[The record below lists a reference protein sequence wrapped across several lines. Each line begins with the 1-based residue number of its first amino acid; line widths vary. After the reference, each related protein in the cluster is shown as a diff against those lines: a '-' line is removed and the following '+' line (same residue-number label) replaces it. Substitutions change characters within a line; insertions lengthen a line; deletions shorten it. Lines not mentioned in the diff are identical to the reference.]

1 MMAKSEKEEKKI
13 KIEKEKFEKKLSSI
27 LGAASSAKAWSDLL
41 PITKEILQLLTKK
54 TDEINFSKLSNKLL
68 LAKRLAQCLNPECPG
83 GVHEVV
89 LDIYYL
95 ILHNIVFHNETCLMD
110 NLGIYACGLFPFFP
124 NASINN
130 KMKFMEKII
139 VNCFLCFRADELTL
153 CLPGLLTSLIQGLDD
168 NNDMA
173 KEKIYTTFND
183 LMNKVTENVFYGIY
197 WTLILRNKLLR
208 ASGIKFLYE
217 NIIKYSDYEKKK
229 EDEKKEYISN
239 VYPNINTVVV
249 NALCQVIEEKD
260 IPTVRTGMDFIITR
274 LPLSKSNNLI
284 KDEAKI
290 TLLMSSLKLLIK
302 NDYST
307 LRRLKNLILG
317 ITHDDDE
324 VDLESEDMVY
334 KINLVIEA
342 FLKIFNPDIP
352 YPKNYKIILKNNL
365 TIIKQLLEL
374 QLEFS
379 SLILPKLSFNIL
391 LCVMHYW
398 QKELNS
404 SEKADKEEIIMKY
417 KDFIEIDPLYSE
429 WLWISI
435 AEHLNMLVIDNEFK
449 DSKTKNE
456 DYFSIDDRIFF
467 DTVNERLL
475 PLKFSILFLGI
486 KSLDKR
492 IKYYLPIITHLL
504 NLMRKYIINNRTSLE
519 KLRQILLTTLVLIK
533 SLQEKNDDVVS
544 ASNQDI
550 TPMPLSNNVNFPSFG
565 GNNDKN
571 KNKKG
576 DTSKLSL
583 FQEAEEE
590 IQEKKNKFLIIEEAS
605 LEGVISKSKGDEG
618 ILNNLTEAILNFQ
631 KFYIHILSQYNSINK
646 ESQITKNEMTIF
658 QQSTEIM
665 IRLQEYAQQNEV
677 PIWISS
683 LQKIIFDIN
692 INKKLSLEA
701 ANYLIDMNMSSFNHH
716 EIYKKIKEDFENKE
730 IDTNIIDQTTLD
742 DLINKTR
749 VKKNCQE
756 LLMGKLYL
764 VLREQSNQ
772 KNVIDLLVKIANMD
786 QLKFLNIIKNTFNL
800 KNFNS
805 IQQSMKLFSDF
816 WKLSNEFYNEMIF
829 FKNGECVFHMID
841 CLDDE
846 DPLLRHLS
854 KSWLNQA
861 YQQFQKIMDPIFKI
875 LLDDKICL
883 IINKENIL
891 IEKEYDSTQIRKC
904 FRRLKN
910 IILNSPVMDFLVKNE
925 AGQEIL
931 SLNNLKGLSIKDY
944 KYLGLL
950 IGITLRFTQ
959 AKCVESL
966 SNEFKRENYSV
977 NASSCEFLEF
987 LLNRVENKDLL
998 MQYGLEINQPIVSLL
1013 DQAIEDHDEVMQVQL
1028 LSVLKA
1034 IYFNSSSVHLKSQ
1047 ANKNNALY
1055 LFQNKNLHECLKK
1068 GMTSDYFFVREN
1080 FIKFTVSCLPHFNN
1094 VMNDSSG
1101 YKHLYEIGA
1110 YFISGLT
1117 VYIGGRIEIDKKG
1130 RKDTEKFSLFDKK
1143 NNDLIF
1149 KNYLDEYKEYKRY
1162 DENDILMLLT
1172 GLRDILFQFMGG
1184 NDINFDNNNN
1194 KSIFHKNY
1202 WIEFKKMIVGKKA
1215 NINISN
1221 FFNKMFGLEN
1231 DSNENK
1237 DGEISVM
1244 PKNLFDG
1251 QIYNLMNCL
1260 LLTWINRSDK
1270 YEDYDYCLNSNGI
1283 LPPIENENIGSLSE
1297 EVIKDNLNQIKQ
1309 NPIKIVI
1316 IQMATNL
1323 FKIHP
1328 INFMETLLNI
1338 WCFNS
1343 QKKDDAQNQNTNL
1356 TTDKLYKLS
1365 LMELLISM
1373 EIPLNIILFCLGKVI
1388 QRKINS
1394 ISKDKRYIKRK
1405 ENKCY
1410 ITPYEYSL
1418 FEAKFFH
1425 FIYSYILLNPLL
1437 DIKDIYYNNNP
1448 TYTEKYESWKEFI
1461 NLINIVINDTKII
1474 YTHCWIYELLEL
1486 LLYKFPLKSIKENTE
1501 IRKGLMDIFNITT
1514 NKLIEASY
1522 EAKFDSIYLK
1532 SKKLVLP
1539 MLPHVYYN
1547 IFNELYKNTDL
1558 HKKVSSGQKQED
1570 KDEITNNNSIFKETN
1585 DNKDQNII
1593 IEKTKLNGND
1603 NINSK
1608 ETFGKVNDF
1617 YKVFYSTS
1625 RTGSEYIEESFVVKH
1640 DHNMLNDNYRK
1651 LAFITLKSD
1660 FYKISHGIY
1669 YDNQNQNSLKKKLLE
1684 ILYGE
1689 IELIKKYHSYNDENL
1704 FYAEFSTDFLV
1715 SLMSDMPEILTKIG
1729 KDIFITHLNGPLFFC
1744 TTPKILRNWKDII
1757 AISVKHYP
1765 DLLSDLI
1772 KTIGGGFLSIG
1783 SSDEDKINTLRR
1795 ISFIIYSC
1803 ERDTF
1808 AKEFEVIKSKVK
1820 DLLGSDNKNS
1830 RLKDEI
1836 FLMMRVLF
1844 LRFSHDG
1851 VMKMIRDL
1859 WPIIFTEL
1867 IQNIEDPNRNKD
1879 LDLVIES
1886 FKFIELL
1893 SLANVEEFCLYQW
1906 IFILDTYNMNN
1917 LDIRIPKSFLNIL
1930 FDNEH
1935 RKVFK
1940 PITVKFLYTKKM
1952 FDNIND
1958 NLLKVKSG
1966 KNELYICTK
1975 GNNENDLLE
1984 GVLKFFYS
1992 IGDMNSYKVPVNL
2005 QQIEDIMENDFIE
2018 DNELKSSDINKKNN

>member
-1 MMAKSEKEEKKI
+1 MSKSDKEKK
-13 KIEKEKFEKKLSSI
+13 EKAEIEKFEKKLSSI

-41 PITKEILQLLTKK
+41 PITKEILQLLTKR

-68 LAKRLAQCLNPECPG
+68 LAKRLAQCLNPECPS

-130 KMKFMEKII
+130 KLKFMEKII
-139 VNCFLCFRADELTL
+139 VGCFLCFRADELTL

-168 NNDMA
+168 NNDIA
-173 KEKIYTTFND
+173 KEKIYVTFND
-183 LMNKVTENVFYGIY
+183 LMKKITENVFYGIY

-208 ASGIKFLYE
+208 PSGIKFLYE
-217 NIIKYSDYEKKK
+217 NIIKYSDYEKLK
-229 EDEKKEYISN
+229 ENEKEEHINN

-317 ITHDDDE
+317 TTHDDDD
-324 VDLESEDMVY
+324 VNLESEDMVY

-352 YPKNYKIILKNNL
+352 YSKNYKITLKNNL

-374 QLEFS
+374 QQEFS

-391 LCVMHYW
+391 LCVINYW
-398 QKELNS
+398 QNELNS

-417 KDFIEIDPLYSE
+417 KYFIEIDPLYSE

-435 AEHLNMLVIDNEFK
+435 AEHLHMLVVDNDFK
-449 DSKTKNE
+449 DSETKNE
-456 DYFSIDDRIFF
+456 DYLSTDDRKFF
-467 DTVNERLL
+467 DMVNERLL

-533 SLQEKNDDVVS
+533 SLQEKTDDVVS
-544 ASNQDI
+544 TSNQDI

-571 KNKKG
+571 KTKKG
-576 DTSKLSL
+576 DKSTSKLSL

-590 IQEKKNKFLIIEEAS
+590 TQEKKNKFLINEEAS
-605 LEGVISKSKGDEG
+605 LEGVISKSQDDEG

-631 KFYIHILSQYNSINK
+631 KYYIHILTQYNSINK

-716 EIYKKIKEDFENKE
+716 DIYKKIKEEFENKE
-730 IDTNIIDQTTLD
+730 IDTNIIDQATLD

-772 KNVIDLLVKIANMD
+772 KNVIDLLIKIANMD

-829 FKNGECVFHMID
+829 FKNGECVFQMID

-861 YQQFQKIMDPIFKI
+861 YQQFQKILDPIFKI

-883 IINKENIL
+883 IKNKENIL
-891 IEKEYDSTQIRKC
+891 IEKEYNSAQIRKC

-925 AGQEIL
+925 ASQEIT
-931 SLNNLKGLSIKDY
+931 SSNNLKGLSIIDY

-950 IGITLRFTQ
+950 IGITLQFTQ

-966 SNEFKRENYSV
+966 STEFKRDNYSV

-987 LLNRVENKDLL
+987 LLNRIENKDLL

-1013 DQAIEDHDEVMQVQL
+1013 DQAIVDHDEVMQVQL
-1028 LSVLKA
+1028 LSVLKV

-1047 ANKNNALY
+1047 TNKNNALY

-1110 YFISGLT
+1110 YFISGLSG
-1117 VYIGGRIEIDKKG
+1117 YIGGRIEIDTKG

-1184 NDINFDNNNN
+1184 SDVNFDNDNKN
-1194 KSIFHKNY
+1194 KSTLNKNY
-1202 WIEFKKMIVGKKA
+1202 WIEFKKMIAGKKA
-1215 NINISN
+1215 NLNISN

-1231 DSNENK
+1231 ESNENK

-1244 PKNLFDG
+1244 PKNLFEG

-1283 LPPIENENIGSLSE
+1283 LPPKENENINSLSE

-1309 NPIKIVI
+1309 NPIKIII
-1316 IQMATNL
+1316 IQIATNL

-1328 INFMETLLNI
+1328 INFIETLLNI

-1343 QKKDDAQNQNTNL
+1343 QKKGDNQNQNTNL

-1373 EIPLNIILFCLGKVI
+1373 EIPLNIIIFCLGKVI
-1388 QRKINS
+1388 QRKISS
-1394 ISKDKRYIKRK
+1394 ISKDKRYIKSK
-1405 ENKCY
+1405 ENKCF

-1448 TYTEKYESWKEFI
+1448 TYTEKYESWREFI
-1461 NLINIVINDTKII
+1461 NLINIVIYDTKII
-1474 YTHCWIYELLEL
+1474 YTHCWMYELLEL
-1486 LLYKFPLKSIKENTE
+1486 MLYKFPLKSIKENTE
-1501 IRKGLMDIFNITT
+1501 IKKGLMDIFNTIT
-1514 NKLIEASY
+1514 NKLIEASF
-1522 EAKFDSIYLK
+1522 EAKFDSIYLD
-1532 SKKLVLP
+1532 SKQLVLP
-1539 MLPHVYYN
+1539 ILPHIYHN

-1558 HKKVSSGQKQED
+1558 YKKVSLGQKQED
-1570 KDEITNNNSIFKETN
+1570 KDEKASNNSIFKETN
-1585 DNKDQNII
+1585 DNKEQNII
-1593 IEKTKLNGND
+1593 IEKTKLAEND
-1603 NINSK
+1603 NINLK

-1625 RTGSEYIEESFVVKH
+1625 RTGSEYIEESFVVT
-1640 DHNMLNDNYRK
+1640 HNHSLLNDNYRK

-1660 FYKISHGIY
+1660 FYKISQGIY
-1669 YDNQNQNSLKKKLLE
+1669 YDNQNQNALKKKLLE

-1689 IELIKKYHSYNDENL
+1689 IELIKKYHSYQDENL

-1715 SLMSDMPEILTKIG
+1715 SLMIDMPEILTKIG
-1729 KDIFITHLNGPLFFC
+1729 KDIFITHLNGPSFFC

-1772 KTIGGGFLSIG
+1772 KTIGGGFLAIG
-1783 SSDEDKINTLRR
+1783 QSDEDKIKTLRR

-1830 RLKDEI
+1830 KLKDEI

-1867 IQNIEDPNRNKD
+1867 IKNIEDPNRNKD

-1930 FDNEH
+1930 FDDDH
-1935 RKVFK
+1935 KKVFK
-1940 PITVKFLYTKKM
+1940 PITVKFLYKKKL

-1958 NLLKVKSG
+1958 NLLKVNSG

-2018 DNELKSSDINKKNN
+2018 ANELKPSEINKK